1 MSKADATQSEDLV
14 EHVASEVRGLIAKFS
29 MTQADLAALLQ
40 LPQGAVSNRMRGAQ
54 AFQLR
59 EIETIA
65 LYFSTTPAVVMG
77 YAREPRPVR
86 PPKPTFKDGNPDPRD
101 KN

>member
-1 MSKADATQSEDLV
+1 MSKADATLSEDLV

-40 LPQGAVSNRMRGAQ
+40 LSQGAVSNRMRGAQ

-65 LYFSTTPAVVMG
+65 LYFVGGHEKLPSDGHGV
-77 YAREPRPVR
+77 ARWWS
-86 PPKPTFKDGNPDPRD
+86 
-101 KN
+101 